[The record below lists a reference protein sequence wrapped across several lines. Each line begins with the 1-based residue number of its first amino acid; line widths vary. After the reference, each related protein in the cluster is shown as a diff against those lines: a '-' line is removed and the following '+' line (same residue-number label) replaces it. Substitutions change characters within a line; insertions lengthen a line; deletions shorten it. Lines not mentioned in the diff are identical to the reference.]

1 MSERERRRL
10 QYRGVLPVQP
20 VKREWTVMVKGAGA
34 VRCERVMIPLELAW
48 ARSIHK
54 SQGVTAGPEKS
65 IPFYLLDI
73 GETKIGAGLSYDGAS
88 RATNPRIYAV
98 GDTPRA
104 TLTFEFPTERRFNI
118 IGIGDGS
125 NKKKLIDLRRS

>member
-1 MSERERRRL
+1 
-10 QYRGVLPVQP
+10 
-20 VKREWTVMVKGAGA
+20 MVKGAGA

-98 GDTPRA
+98 GDT
-104 TLTFEFPTERRFNI
+104 E
-118 IGIGDGS
+118 S
-125 NKKKLIDLRRS
+125 NFDV